1 MNMSDAITIVNAA
14 QHDIPELVKLLN
26 TLFTIEKDF
35 QPDGERQAR
44 GLSMLI
50 AQPEHG
56 VIKVARDS
64 QNMIIGMVS
73 AQLVISTA
81 QGAASAWIE
90 DMVVSE
96 RSRGQGVGKALLE
109 AIVLWAKA
117 KGATRAQLLVDIE
130 NASALAY
137 YAHLGWETTQLQA
150 RRIFL

>member
-1 MNMSDAITIVNAA
+1 MSDAITIVDAT
-14 QHDIPELVKLLN
+14 QHDIPALIMLLN
-26 TLFTIEKDF
+26 ALFTIEQDF
-35 QPDGERQAR
+35 QPDSERQTR

-50 AQPEHG
+50 AQPAHG

-64 QNMIIGMVS
+64 HNNIIGMVS

-81 QGAASAWIE
+81 EGAASAWIE

-109 AIVLWAKA
+109 AILQWAKA

-137 YAHLGWETTQLQA
+137 YERLGWETTQLQA